1 MAVKT
6 PRVGARAATASG
18 SRAAKKREP
27 TVEEKWATYE
37 RALIITAH
45 PDDAEFL
52 AGGTIAKL
60 CDLGMDV
67 TLCVATSGDKGTRD
81 INLRRQELA
90 AIREAETRAA
100 AKALG
105 VRNVIFWGMPDGFL
119 IEDHDLRGMVVKLI
133 RTLRPDVVV
142 TWEGF
147 RPGFNHS
154 DHRAIGRA
162 VRDALYPAAH
172 DPHYYSELGIGPHRT
187 AELLLAGAEDPD
199 YHVDIGPYL
208 EQKAAS
214 IEAHASQV
222 DGRKAPQMLAAWR
235 EGAKRNKDRRKR
247 TGYDHAESF
256 KRIEFR
262 RPPGAPGTP
271 EPKRAAPQAKSPRPR
286 AAISRSR

>member
-1 MAVKT
+1 MAAKT
-6 PRVGARAATASG
+6 TRSIGRIGARAASAAGRTPT
-18 SRAAKKREP
+18 AKKREP
-27 TVEEKWATYE
+27 AVEEKWATYE

-60 CDLGMDV
+60 CALGMDV

-81 INLRRQELA
+81 ITLRRQELA
-90 AIREAETRAA
+90 AIREGETRAA

-105 VRNVIFWGMPDGFL
+105 VKHVIFWGMPDGFL
-119 IEDHDLRGMVVKLI
+119 IEDHDLRGMIVRLI
-133 RTLRPDVVV
+133 RTQRPDIVL

-147 RPGFNHS
+147 RAGFNHS

-172 DPHYYSELGIGPHRT
+172 DPHYYAEMGIGPHRT

-208 EQKAAS
+208 EQKAES
-214 IEAHASQV
+214 IAAHASQV
-222 DGRKAPQMLAAWR
+222 DGRKPEQMLAAWR
-235 EGAKRNKDRRKR
+235 EGAKRNKERRKR

-262 RPPGAPGTP
+262 RPAGAPETP
-271 EPKRAAPQAKSPRPR
+271 EPKRATAK
-286 AAISRSR
+286 AARGRSGGR